1 MIINTKPQIVII
13 DDDITADNYPL
24 VDILSIEYGEENIHI
39 FETTKAGIKFIEDN
53 LSKKMIVL
61 LDIMF
66 GGKPMGFDVFDKIT
80 TDKSSLVCFIV
91 MSGNMERIDR
101 SDLIKLI
108 NGHAWYFIKRD
119 KSYQEITEAIRKAD
133 LYLASRI
140 DGALEEWIS
149 QLDETEKNKPI
160 LATRQ
165 GQEWSLNDILREIRL
180 QTEEGI
186 RIEKNI
192 ITLILDLITRGKRSL
207 NA

>member
-1 MIINTKPQIVII
+1 MIIKTKPQIVII

-24 VDILSIEYGEENIHI
+24 VDILAIEYGIENIHI
-39 FETTKAGIKFIEDN
+39 FETTKDGILFIENN
-53 LSKKMIVL
+53 LSKRIIVL

-80 TDKSSLVCFIV
+80 AKSSLVCFIV

-101 SDLIKLI
+101 SELIKLI

-119 KSYQEITEAIRKAD
+119 KSYQEILDAIRKAE
-133 LYLASRI
+133 LHLVSRV
-140 DGALEEWIS
+140 DGALEEWIA
-149 QLDETEKNKPI
+149 QLDEEEKNKPI
-160 LATRQ
+160 MATRQ

-192 ITLILDLITRGKRSL
+192 ITLTLDLITRGKRSL